1 MRREHFVNT
10 FSVKMD
16 RDYYDYGN
24 PIGIRSTAGAVPIV
38 NEKGEIT
45 MQKVKV
51 TRYVTGKRPL
61 YAPDEDESS
70 DEEGIQPPGAAQEND
85 DDDDDDEEKEDEGVE
100 SAAPAVDVD
109 FTAVVEDKRL
119 RRLQFS
125 RMSASDDDVQL
136 RHVREPEVIEYE
148 RRPESPGPSEGD
160 SAEEDNEEV
169 DEEEIELRR
178 EAMRAK
184 VIAKKEEADLLDI
197 EEEAEEKASEE
208 DEEEESSE
216 YEEYSESEDEMGPRL
231 KPVFVKK
238 EDRITIQERESQEAT
253 QEQLEQLNKQR
264 AEERKKE
271 SIRLVAEVVAKDL
284 ERAKV
289 TEADQSGDLN
299 TDDENEEEE
308 YEAWKVRELKR
319 IKRTREERETAER
332 EKMEIEKMHNMTE
345 EERRAELRMNPRV
358 VTNKQAKGKYKFLQK
373 YYHRGAFYLDAE
385 DEVYKR
391 DFAQPTLEDHF
402 NKTVLPKV
410 MQVKNFGRSGR
421 TKYTHLL
428 DQDTTDQDS
437 AWAQPTP
444 AAVNFQNKYGG
455 GLKQVF
461 VKPTTKKRKIE

>member
-1 MRREHFVNT
+1 
-10 FSVKMD
+10 MD

-24 PIGIRSTAGAVPIV
+24 PIGIRSTAGAVPVV

-70 DEEGIQPPGAAQEND
+70 DEEGIQQPSGAAQEND
-85 DDDDDDEEKEDEGVE
+85 DEDDEDNEGVE
-100 SAAPAVDVD
+100 PTAPAPAVDVD
-109 FTAVVEDKRL
+109 FTAMVEDKRL
-119 RRLQFS
+119 RRLQGS
-125 RMSASDDDVQL
+125 RMSTSDDTQP

-148 RRPESPGPSEGD
+148 RRPVSPGSSEGD

-169 DEEEIELRR
+169 DEEELELRR
-178 EAMRAK
+178 QTMRER
-184 VIAKKEEADLLDI
+184 VIAQKEDADLLDI
-197 EEEAEEKASEE
+197 EDEAEEKASENE
-208 DEEEESSE
+208 EEEESSE
-216 YEEYSESEDEMGPRL
+216 YEEYSESDDEMGPRL

-238 EDRITIQERESQEAT
+238 EDRVTIQERELQEAT

-264 AEERKKE
+264 AEERKKD
-271 SIRLVAEVVAKDL
+271 SIRLVAEVVAKEL
-284 ERAKV
+284 ERANV

-319 IKRTREERETAER
+319 IKRTREEREAVER

-345 EERRAELRMNPRV
+345 EERRAELRMNPHV
-358 VTNKQAKGKYKFLQK
+358 VTNKQTKGKYKFLQK
-373 YYHRGAFYLDAE
+373 YYHRGAFYLDNE

-444 AAVNFQNKYGG
+444 AAVNFQNKFGG

-461 VKPTTKKRKIE
+461 VKPTAKKRKVE

>member
-1 MRREHFVNT
+1 
-10 FSVKMD
+10 MD

-24 PIGIRSTAGAVPIV
+24 PIGIRSTAGAVPVV

-70 DEEGIQPPGAAQEND
+70 DEEGIQASGAVQEND
-85 DDDDDDEEKEDEGVE
+85 ENEDDEGVE
-100 SAAPAVDVD
+100 SAAPAPAVDVD

-119 RRLQFS
+119 RRLQGS
-125 RMSASDDDVQL
+125 RMSASSDDVQS
-136 RHVREPEVIEYE
+136 RYVREPEVIEYE
-148 RRPESPGPSEGD
+148 RRPVSPGPSEGD

-178 EAMRAK
+178 QAMRAR
-184 VIAKKEEADLLDI
+184 VIAQKEDTDLLDI
-197 EEEAEEKASEE
+197 EEEAEEKASEKD

-216 YEEYSESEDEMGPRL
+216 YEEYSESDDEMGPRL

-238 EDRITIQERESQEAT
+238 EDRVTIQERELQEAT

-264 AEERKKE
+264 AEERKKD
-271 SIRLVAEVVAKDL
+271 SIRLVAEVVAKEL
-284 ERAKV
+284 ERANV
-289 TEADQSGDLN
+289 TDADQSGDLN

-332 EKMEIEKMHNMTE
+332 EKMDIEKMHNMTE
-345 EERRAELRMNPRV
+345 EERRAQLRMNPRV
-358 VTNKQAKGKYKFLQK
+358 ITNKQVKGKYKFLQK
-373 YYHRGAFYLDAE
+373 YYHRGAFYLDSE
-385 DEVYKR
+385 DTVYTR

-444 AAVNFQNKYGG
+444 AAVNFQNKFGG

-461 VKPTTKKRKIE
+461 VKPTTKRRKLE

>member
-1 MRREHFVNT
+1 
-10 FSVKMD
+10 MD

-24 PIGIRSTAGAVPIV
+24 PIGIRSTAGAVPVV

-70 DEEGIQPPGAAQEND
+70 DEEGIQQPSGAAQEDDED
-85 DDDDDDEEKEDEGVE
+85 DDDDNDEGVE
-100 SAAPAVDVD
+100 PVAPAAAVDVD

-119 RRLQFS
+119 RRLQGT
-125 RMSASDDDVQL
+125 RMSASGDDTTQL
-136 RHVREPEVIEYE
+136 RHIREPEVIEYE
-148 RRPESPGPSEGD
+148 RRPVSPGSSEGD
-160 SAEEDNEEV
+160 SGEEDNEEV
-169 DEEEIELRR
+169 DEEEIEKRR
-178 EAMRAK
+178 QAMRAR
-184 VIAKKEEADLLDI
+184 VISQKQDADLLDI
-197 EEEAEEKASEE
+197 EEEAEEKASVKDE
-208 DEEEESSE
+208 EEEESSE
-216 YEEYSESEDEMGPRL
+216 YEEYSESDDEMGPRL

-238 EDRITIQERESQEAT
+238 EDRVTIQEKESQEAT

-264 AEERKKE
+264 AEERKKD
-271 SIRLVAEVVAKDL
+271 SIRLVAEVVAKEL
-284 ERAKV
+284 ERANV

-332 EKMEIEKMHNMTE
+332 EKMEIEKLHNMTE
-345 EERRAELRMNPRV
+345 EERRAELRNNPHV
-358 VTNKQAKGKYKFLQK
+358 VTNKQIKGKYKFLQK
-373 YYHRGAFYLDAE
+373 YYHRGAFYLDSE

-444 AAVNFQNKYGG
+444 AAVNFQNKFGG

-461 VKPTTKKRKIE
+461 IKPTAKKRKVE

>member
-1 MRREHFVNT
+1 
-10 FSVKMD
+10 MD

-24 PIGIRSTAGAVPIV
+24 PIGIRSTAGAVPVV

-61 YAPDEDESS
+61 YAPDEEESS
-70 DEEGIQPPGAAQEND
+70 DEEGIQPSGAAQEND
-85 DDDDDDEEKEDEGVE
+85 EDEDDEGVE
-100 SAAPAVDVD
+100 SAAPAPAVDVD

-119 RRLQFS
+119 RRLQGS
-125 RMSASDDDVQL
+125 RMSASSDDVQS
-136 RHVREPEVIEYE
+136 RYVREPEVIEYE
-148 RRPESPGPSEGD
+148 RRPVSPGSSEGD

-178 EAMRAK
+178 QAMRAR
-184 VIAKKEEADLLDI
+184 VISQKEDTDLLDI
-197 EEEAEEKASEE
+197 EEETEEKASEK

-216 YEEYSESEDEMGPRL
+216 YEEYSESDDEMGPRL

-238 EDRITIQERESQEAT
+238 EDRVTIQERESQEAT

-271 SIRLVAEVVAKDL
+271 SIRLVAEVVAKEL
-284 ERAKV
+284 ERANV

-332 EKMEIEKMHNMTE
+332 DKMEIEKMHNMTE
-345 EERRAELRMNPRV
+345 EERRAQLRMNPRII
-358 VTNKQAKGKYKFLQK
+358 TNKQAKGKYKFLQK
-373 YYHRGAFYLDAE
+373 YYHRGAFYLDSE
-385 DEVYKR
+385 DDVYKR

>member
-1 MRREHFVNT
+1 
-10 FSVKMD
+10 MD

-24 PIGIRSTAGAVPIV
+24 PIGIRSTAGAIPVV

-61 YAPDEDESS
+61 YAPDDDDSS
-70 DEEGIQPPGAAQEND
+70 DEEGIQQPSGAAQEED
-85 DDDDDDEEKEDEGVE
+85 YDDENDEGVE
-100 SAAPAVDVD
+100 PVAPAAPVDVD
-109 FTAVVEDKRL
+109 FSAMVEDKRL
-119 RRLQFS
+119 RRLQGS
-125 RMSASDDDVQL
+125 RMSASGDDSQT
-136 RHVREPEVIEYE
+136 RHIREPEVIEYE
-148 RRPESPGPSEGD
+148 RRPVSPGPSEVD
-160 SAEEDNEEV
+160 SGEEENEEV
-169 DEEEIELRR
+169 DEEAIELHRQ
-178 EAMRAK
+178 AMRER
-184 VIAKKEEADLLDI
+184 VIAQKQDTDLLDI
-197 EEEAEEKASEE
+197 EEEAEEKASEK

-216 YEEYSESEDEMGPRL
+216 YEEYSESDDEMGPRL

-238 EDRITIQERESQEAT
+238 EDRVTIQERESQEAT

-264 AEERKKE
+264 AEERKKD
-271 SIRLVAEVVAKDL
+271 SIRLVAEVVAKEL
-284 ERAKV
+284 ERANV

-332 EKMEIEKMHNMTE
+332 EKMEIEKLHNMTE
-345 EERRAELRMNPRV
+345 EERRAELRMNPHV
-358 VTNKQAKGKYKFLQK
+358 ITNKQVKGKYKFLQK
-373 YYHRGAFYLDAE
+373 YYHRGAFYLDSE
-385 DEVYKR
+385 DQVYKR

-444 AAVNFQNKYGG
+444 AAVNFQNKFGG

-461 VKPTTKKRKIE
+461 VKPTAKRRKVD

>member
-1 MRREHFVNT
+1 MFVVLP
-10 FSVKMD
+10 SVKMD

-24 PIGIRSTAGAVPIV
+24 PIGIRSTAGAVPVV

-70 DEEGIQPPGAAQEND
+70 DEEGIQPSGAAQEND
-85 DDDDDDEEKEDEGVE
+85 EDEDDEGVE
-100 SAAPAVDVD
+100 SAAPAPAVDVD

-119 RRLQFS
+119 RRLQGS
-125 RMSASDDDVQL
+125 RMSASSDDVQS
-136 RHVREPEVIEYE
+136 RYVREPEVIEYE
-148 RRPESPGPSEGD
+148 RRPVSPGSSEGD

-178 EAMRAK
+178 QAMRAR
-184 VIAKKEEADLLDI
+184 VIAQKEDADLLDI
-197 EEEAEEKASEE
+197 EEEAEEKASEI

-216 YEEYSESEDEMGPRL
+216 YEEYSESDDEMGPRL

-238 EDRITIQERESQEAT
+238 EDRVTIQERESQEAT

-271 SIRLVAEVVAKDL
+271 SIKLVAEVVAKEL
-284 ERAKV
+284 ERANV
-289 TEADQSGDLN
+289 TERDQSGDLN

-345 EERRAELRMNPRV
+345 EERRAQLRMNPRII
-358 VTNKQAKGKYKFLQK
+358 TNKQAKGKYKFLQK
-373 YYHRGAFYLDAE
+373 YYHRGAFYLDSE
-385 DEVYKR
+385 DDVYKR

-444 AAVNFQNKYGG
+444 ATVNFQNKYGG

>member
-1 MRREHFVNT
+1 
-10 FSVKMD
+10 MD

-24 PIGIRSTAGAVPIV
+24 PIGIRSTAGAVPVV

-61 YAPDEDESS
+61 YAPDEDDSS
-70 DEEGIQPPGAAQEND
+70 DEEGIQQPSGAAQEND
-85 DDDDDDEEKEDEGVE
+85 DDDDNDDDDGIEPVAP
-100 SAAPAVDVD
+100 AAAVDVD
-109 FTAVVEDKRL
+109 FTAIVEDKRL
-119 RRLQFS
+119 RRLQGS
-125 RMSASDDDVQL
+125 RMSASGDNDVQS
-136 RHVREPEVIEYE
+136 RHIREPEVIEYE
-148 RRPESPGPSEGD
+148 RRPVSPGSSEGD

-169 DEEEIELRR
+169 DEEEIEQRR
-178 EAMRAK
+178 QAMRAR
-184 VIAKKEEADLLDI
+184 VIAQKQDSDLLDI
-197 EEEAEEKASEE
+197 EEEAEEKASIK

-216 YEEYSESEDEMGPRL
+216 YEEYSESDDEMGPRL

-238 EDRITIQERESQEAT
+238 EDRVTIQEKESQEAT
-253 QEQLEQLNKQR
+253 QEQLEHLNKQR
-264 AEERKKE
+264 AEERKKD
-271 SIRLVAEVVAKDL
+271 SIRLVAEVIAKEL
-284 ERAKV
+284 ERANV

-332 EKMEIEKMHNMTE
+332 EKMEIERMHNMTE
-345 EERRAELRMNPRV
+345 EERRAELRANPRV
-358 VTNKQAKGKYKFLQK
+358 VTNKQVKGKYKFLQK

-444 AAVNFQNKYGG
+444 AAVNFQNKFGG

-461 VKPTTKKRKIE
+461 VKPTAKRRKVE

>member
-61 YAPDEDESS
+61 YAPDEDDSS

-85 DDDDDDEEKEDEGVE
+85 DDNDDDEEKEDEGVE

-332 EKMEIEKMHNMTE
+332 EKMEIEKMHDMTE

>member
-1 MRREHFVNT
+1 
-10 FSVKMD
+10 MD

-24 PIGIRSTAGAVPIV
+24 PIGIRSTAGAIPVV

-61 YAPDEDESS
+61 YAPDDDESS
-70 DEEGIQPPGAAQEND
+70 DEEAIQQPPGAAHGED
-85 DDDDDDEEKEDEGVE
+85 DDDDDDDYEAVE
-100 SAAPAVDVD
+100 PAAPAPAVDVD
-109 FTAVVEDKRL
+109 FTAIVDDKRL
-119 RRLQFS
+119 RRLQGS
-125 RMSASDDDVQL
+125 RVSTSDDNVQS
-136 RHVREPEVIEYE
+136 RHIREPEVIEYE
-148 RRPESPGPSEGD
+148 RRPVSPGSSEGD
-160 SAEEDNEEV
+160 SAEEDNEEM

-178 EAMRAK
+178 QAMRAK
-184 VIAKKEEADLLDI
+184 VIAQKEEADLLDI
-197 EEEAEEKASEE
+197 EDEAEEKASEKDE
-208 DEEEESSE
+208 EEEESSE
-216 YEEYSESEDEMGPRL
+216 YEEYSESDDEMGPRL
-231 KPVFVKK
+231 KPVFVRK
-238 EDRITIQERESQEAT
+238 EDRVTIQERESQEAT
-253 QEQLEQLNKQR
+253 QEQLDQLNKQR
-264 AEERKKE
+264 AEERKKD
-271 SIRLVAEVVAKDL
+271 SIRLVAEVVAKEL
-284 ERAKV
+284 ERANV

-319 IKRTREERETAER
+319 IKRTREEREGVER

-345 EERRAELRMNPRV
+345 EERRAELRMNPRI
-358 VTNKQAKGKYKFLQK
+358 VTNKQIKGKYKFLQK
-373 YYHRGAFYLDAE
+373 YYHRGAFYLDSE
-385 DEVYKR
+385 DQVYKR
-391 DFAQPTLEDHF
+391 DFAEPTLEDHF

-444 AAVNFQNKYGG
+444 AAVNFQNKFGG

-461 VKPTTKKRKIE
+461 VKPTTKKRKVE

>member
-1 MRREHFVNT
+1 
-10 FSVKMD
+10 MD

-24 PIGIRSTAGAVPIV
+24 PIGIRSTAGAVPVV

-70 DEEGIQPPGAAQEND
+70 DEEGIQPSGTAQEND
-85 DDDDDDEEKEDEGVE
+85 EDEDDEIE

-119 RRLQFS
+119 RRLQGS
-125 RMSASDDDVQL
+125 RMSASGDDVQS
-136 RHVREPEVIEYE
+136 RYVREPEVIEYE
-148 RRPESPGPSEGD
+148 RRPVSPGPSEAD

-169 DEEEIELRR
+169 DEEEMELRR
-178 EAMRAK
+178 QAMRAR
-184 VIAKKEEADLLDI
+184 VIAQKEDADLLDI
-197 EEEAEEKASEE
+197 EEEAEEKVSEKDE
-208 DEEEESSE
+208 EEEESSE
-216 YEEYSESEDEMGPRL
+216 YEEYSESDDEMGPRL

-238 EDRITIQERESQEAT
+238 EDRVTIQEREAQEAT

-271 SIRLVAEVVAKDL
+271 SIKLVAEVVAKEL
-284 ERAKV
+284 ERANV

-319 IKRTREERETAER
+319 IKRTREEREAAER

-345 EERRAELRMNPRV
+345 DERRAQLRMNPRI

-373 YYHRGAFYLDAE
+373 YYHRGVFYLDSE
-385 DEVYKR
+385 DDVYKR

>member
-70 DEEGIQPPGAAQEND
+70 DEEGIQPPGAAQEN